1 LREGKGDIAMLGNIL
16 KVTVDSV
23 EAPGVK
29 GLAVEGS
36 GLQGLGGRTLFEAV
50 FCTEELKRWYEELE
64 GPLLIEADAELQ
76 EVKWEMMHD
85 GEGFMAL
92 SRGMARVLDTP
103 DRSRRGERE
112 GGRLEVLVALAS
124 PVLDLRLADPHEER
138 QPHVLDL
145 EDRAEIFAGLEGHD
159 FAAEFRVLRH
169 VTRVRLD
176 EELSREADVLHL
188 TAHGQRGR
196 VALEDRAW
204 RLEEAR
210 ADELAADAARGGVS
224 LAVLE
229 SCLSAAAEPEGG
241 PSTALAM
248 LEGGVPMVVGMT
260 EAVWVEAAKAFTQSL
275 YRLLA
280 QGHDVVQAVR
290 LARRNT
296 EAACRRESGASE
308 DWKLP
313 CLYLSKQVLG
323 DGPPKLRAEGV
334 EGEVTVEGDVSPWP
348 DPLLRPSERFVGR
361 RDKLVQIGE
370 ALQPEALEPERREKL
385 LLTGHGGIGKTEL
398 ALQAAARLRH
408 RFRGGMVCVTGRT
421 EMPELEVKPSAAAQL
436 LVVGSEREFVLRIGR
451 DLGLELTG
459 EEEDADLVRGI
470 AAAANGRQV
479 LLVLDN
485 LEPFG
490 EEGLVMPL
498 LRALGGRCRV
508 LATSRHELPGAEI
521 ECVDVTA
528 LAPSEAVEMVWREA
542 AAKPVEIVQAGRLAQ
557 ACRYTPMAIRLAVGR
572 IASPRETEEQVIG
585 AFEEF
590 AGGTEDLVRYAFEGA
605 LGAADEETR
614 LVFACAALFVQPPR
628 REALAAATGLDE
640 EGLGR
645 GIAEAVRL
653 SLLEPV
659 GERDRFELLPL
670 ARRVAERELKKL
682 TDVEQRRRRAAEE
695 CVGFVARMGALI
707 RADMMGQSLG
717 QRGPERRDGVVF
729 TGVELAADAQRAGIS
744 QLEQEWASAV
754 EFARCAFEA
763 GEWKLVPG
771 FSEGVGPFLTLRG
784 MYGEYLELGPMA
796 LEAAR
801 KGGCRKA
808 ETVELN
814 NMGNVHQQQGRYEE
828 AMGLYEQSLEIFREL
843 GDQRGEGQALG
854 NMGLVHEQQGQYD
867 EAMRLYERSLW
878 VFREVGA
885 SDGERR
891 TLGNMAIVHCH
902 QGRYEEA
909 IDLCAQNLE
918 ICRKLGDRRGEGAV
932 LNTMAEVARRQGRYN
947 EAMALYEKGLEI
959 AQQLGDRNMESA
971 TLNNMAIVH
980 SEHGRHDEAMEL
992 YERTLEISEDV
1003 GDRDGRARALVNMGA
1018 VHEQRG
1024 GYDEAMRLYEQGL
1037 EIFRELGDRE
1047 GEGQALYDMAI
1058 VHQWQGRYEQA
1069 MGLYE
1074 QSLEICRELGDGR
1087 GECQRLNNMAV
1098 VHVQE
1103 GRLDEALGAFEQSLE
1118 ICRELGDGHG
1128 EGQTLNNMA
1137 GVHQLQGRYEEA
1149 MGLYE
1154 QSLAIRRELG
1164 DRLGEGQTLMNMGVL
1179 AENSGN
1185 ADKAREHW
1193 QEALEALE
1201 GLGVPEE
1208 EQVRE
1213 LLEELGDGQ

>member
-296 EAACRRESGASE
+296 ELLAQGHDVVQAVRLARRNTEAACRRESGASE

-313 CLYLSKQVLG
+313 CLYLSK
-323 DGPPKLRAEGV
+323 
-334 EGEVTVEGDVSPWP
+334 
-348 DPLLRPSERFVGR
+348 
-361 RDKLVQIGE
+361 
-370 ALQPEALEPERREKL
+370 
-385 LLTGHGGIGKTEL
+385 
-398 ALQAAARLRH
+398 
-408 RFRGGMVCVTGRT
+408 
-421 EMPELEVKPSAAAQL
+421 
-436 LVVGSEREFVLRIGR
+436 
-451 DLGLELTG
+451 
-459 EEEDADLVRGI
+459 
-470 AAAANGRQV
+470 QV

-918 ICRKLGDRRGEGAV
+918 ICRKLADRRGEGAV
-932 LNTMAEVARRQGRYN
+932 LNTMAEVARRQGRYS

-1024 GYDEAMRLYEQGL
+1024 GYDETMRLYEQGL